1 MRKATFLIAAM
12 FMAVGAF
19 AQNVTLTVNVDMSPA
34 MQVTSTVVFSQTS
47 NTVYISGDF
56 TTPTWITPGSDA
68 TLKMTQVGETN
79 IYTYTIEIPS
89 TTEGD
94 TVLFKCFFTN
104 ENNDPDWNY
113 GYEWQGDPNRTIVM
127 YDYNVVTNIVWG
139 NPITVDV
146 KDSKAVAFKVYPN
159 PFNST
164 LTLSNLENVNRIM
177 ISNVIGQTVMTI
189 TNVENT
195 MNISTADLK
204 TGIYMV
210 TVIDNNNNRRTE
222 RVIKY

>member
-12 FMAVGAF
+12 FLAVGAF
-19 AQNVTLTVNVDMSPA
+19 AQNVTLTVNVDMTPA
-34 MQVTSTVVFSQTS
+34 MQATSTVVFSQTS
-47 NTVYISGDF
+47 NTVYVTGSFNG
-56 TTPTWITPGSDA
+56 WIQPGKDGS
-68 TLKMTQVGETN
+68 TIMTQVGTSN
-79 IYTYTIEIPS
+79 IYTASIEVPAS
-89 TTEGD
+89 TTAD
-94 TVLFKCFFTN
+94 TVEFKCFLTVK
-104 ENNDPDWNY
+104 PDNTPSWDL
-113 GYEWQGDPNRTIVM
+113 GEWTGGDNRQIFM

-159 PFNST
+159 PFNSNLT
-164 LTLSNLENVNRIM
+164 LTNLENVNRIM